1 MYNEC
6 FCYLMFVCAGVLK
19 APHPSERQRNID
31 LSTTVQ
37 RNLNENEFYQSH
49 TQVGRG
55 SVHNQSVYDSLSALE
70 ALASQN
76 GFNFD
81 PSVLGQ
87 ASQQLAAINE
97 KQKNTHLLARTS
109 GQSHNQESMLNRT
122 SERESKSK
130 KRRKSSKSKSELDVE
145 DNPGELTSMQVYNSQ
160 IVELDNMLKEQQGD
174 IHSQC
179 RSSRSSRKSVE
190 DPYRT
195 NVDAVDE
202 MHTLAPMSAM
212 YLHKEEPTHSN
223 ILPNRTEK
231 PLTPEHNHL
240 TSPNLKVSPSLKG
253 LQLYV
258 PKLVITKVKQ
268 RRGSKEVETHQVREV
283 LPDSESEIHRSKK
296 RRRSSDDMGRINSS
310 HEWDEGI
317 NFFLFIHIC

>member
-1 MYNEC
+1 
-6 FCYLMFVCAGVLK
+6 MFVCAGVLK

-55 SVHNQSVYDSLSALE
+55 SVDNQSVYDSLSALE

-109 GQSHNQESMLNRT
+109 GQSHNQESLLNRT

-145 DNPGELTSMQVYNSQ
+145 DNPGELTSVQVYNSQ
-160 IVELDNMLKEQQGD
+160 IVELDNMLKEQQDD

-195 NVDAVDE
+195 YVDAVDE

-212 YLHKEEPTHSN
+212 YLHKEESTHSN

-231 PLTPEHNHL
+231 PLTPDHNHL